1 MHLPPIPSFVGLHPL
16 LVHYPIALLTIAPL
30 LLAAGLVLRRH
41 APVLDGVALTLMAIG
56 AAGAVAAVATG
67 LAAAGVAIKT
77 PEVTPILMAHAAL
90 AERTRNVFVGLT
102 LLFGAGWLVP
112 IALRRPLDDQRR
124 LALRAIVLA
133 GFVLALPLL
142 INAAHDGGLLVHKY
156 GLKAMLRG

>member
-67 LAAAGVAIKT
+67 LAAAGVAI
-77 PEVTPILMAHAAL
+77 
-90 AERTRNVFVGLT
+90 
-102 LLFGAGWLVP
+102 
-112 IALRRPLDDQRR
+112 
-124 LALRAIVLA
+124 
-133 GFVLALPLL
+133 
-142 INAAHDGGLLVHKY
+142 
-156 GLKAMLRG
+156 